1 MWVYMLR
8 GANAHPCC
16 TVYYKCR
23 QSKPQS
29 TTTQDAGFVFGFQ
42 PIRCKFKPTA
52 AMLQTCEESGT
63 DLAQLVRRRKRRE
76 DQVNKV
82 PGAQPV
88 VGGTGAQSALGRVV
102 GSLCVV
108 TARDGDAE
116 SAMLASW
123 ISQVGGFFHHYDRFV
138 SKSVTSNIPGVL

>member
-1 MWVYMLR
+1 M
-8 GANAHPCC
+8 
-16 TVYYKCR
+16 
-23 QSKPQS
+23 
-29 TTTQDAGFVFGFQ
+29 FGFQ

-52 AMLQTCEESGT
+52 AMLQVCEESGT
-63 DLAQLVRRRKRRE
+63 DLAQLVLRRKRRE

-123 ISQVGGFFHHYDRFV
+123 VSQVC
-138 SKSVTSNIPGVL
+138 